1 LVDQLI
7 SKNANRIPYFILLL
21 ISFPFGI
28 ANIIALFLPDI
39 SIIALSLVILLI
51 EFVLIYKKIYIN
63 FSNKEKNID
72 KAFWFYILF
81 NLITSLLFMVWGIF
95 YLGSGLSI

>member
-1 LVDQLI
+1 MVNQLI
-7 SKNANRIPYFILLL
+7 NKRIPYFILLL

-51 EFVLIYKKIYIN
+51 EFVLIYKKIYLN
-63 FSNKEKNID
+63 FSNKEKSID

-95 YLGSGLSI
+95 YLGSGISI

>member
-1 LVDQLI
+1 MVDQII

-39 SIIALSLVILLI
+39 SIIALSLVILFI
-51 EFVLIYKKIYIN
+51 ESVLIYKKFYIN
-63 FSNKEKNID
+63 FSNKKKSVD
-72 KAFWFYILF
+72 RAFWFYILF
-81 NLITSLLFMVWGIF
+81 NLITNLLFIIWGIF
-95 YLGSGLSI
+95 YLSSGLSI